1 MVLVYILDITVR
13 PSLMMYQSLVFI
25 TILPWLNM
33 FSWLITSVEMTIL
46 VPRMKSSRAL
56 ALL

>member
-25 TILPWLNM
+25 TIIPWLNM
-33 FSWLITSVEMTIL
+33 FSWLITSVDMTIL
-46 VPRMKSSRAL
+46 VPRMKSRRAL